1 MYWGRTTE
9 ATLMVEELNDTT
21 IDAFLKQHEVV
32 LLDVYTLWCGP
43 CKMQT
48 PILANLEKELDKD
61 RVRIAKIDADQAPET
76 SMKYQ
81 IRAIPTLILFKKGKP
96 VQTHVGVWPR
106 EEIEK
111 ELTALL

>member
-1 MYWGRTTE
+1 
-9 ATLMVEELNDTT
+9 MVEELTDTT
-21 IDAFLKQHEVV
+21 IDAFLNEHEIV
-32 LLDVYTLWCGP
+32 LLDVYTVWCGP

-48 PILANLEKELDKD
+48 PILEKLEKELDKG

-81 IRAIPTLILFKKGKP
+81 VRAIPTLILFQKGKP
-96 VQTHVGVWPR
+96 ITTHVGVWPR

-111 ELTALL
+111 ELAAIL

>member
-1 MYWGRTTE
+1 
-9 ATLMVEELNDTT
+9 MVEELTDKT
-21 IDAFLKQHEVV
+21 IDTFLNTHEVV
-32 LLDVYTLWCGP
+32 LLDIYTVWCGP

-48 PILANLEKELDKD
+48 PILESLEKELDKD

-81 IRAIPTLILFKKGKP
+81 VRAIPTLILFQKAKP
-96 VQTHVGVWPR
+96 VKTHVGVWPR

-111 ELTALL
+111 ELALIL

>member
-1 MYWGRTTE
+1 
-9 ATLMVEELNDTT
+9 MVEELADST
-21 IDAFLKQHEVV
+21 IDSFLSEHEVV
-32 LLDVYTLWCGP
+32 ILDIYTVWCGP

-48 PILANLEKELDKD
+48 PILESLEKELDKS

-81 IRAIPTLILFKKGKP
+81 IRAIPTLILFQNGKP
-96 VQTHVGVWPR
+96 VKTHVGVWPR

-111 ELTALL
+111 ELATIL

>member
-1 MYWGRTTE
+1 
-9 ATLMVEELNDTT
+9 MVEELTDTT
-21 IDAFLKQHEVV
+21 IDAFLNEHEIV
-32 LLDVYTLWCGP
+32 LLDVYTVWCGP

-48 PILANLEKELDKD
+48 PILENLEKELDKG

-81 IRAIPTLILFKKGKP
+81 VRAIPTLILFQKGKP
-96 VQTHVGVWPR
+96 VTTHVGVWPR

-111 ELTALL
+111 ELAAIL

>member
-1 MYWGRTTE
+1 
-9 ATLMVEELNDTT
+9 MVEELTDAT
-21 IDAFLKQHEVV
+21 IEPFLKEHEIV
-32 LLDVYTLWCGP
+32 LLDIYTVWCGP
-43 CKMQT
+43 CKMQA
-48 PILANLEKELDKD
+48 PILESLEKELDNS
-61 RVRIAKIDADQAPET
+61 RVRIAKIDADQAPDT

-111 ELTALL
+111 ELTAIL